1 MTHRTPPTIDEMADI
16 LPPLVRALTEIVG
29 LMEGLVDVACHA
41 TNVQETTADTLAD
54 LGETLTEYAHILM
67 QEATERRRT
76 GRGNVPLDG
85 PLAPRGDPS
94 APRGD
99 PSVPRDSPA
108 AAGEAL
114 PAA

>member
-1 MTHRTPPTIDEMADI
+1 MTHRTPPTIDELADI

-94 APRGD
+94 APR
-99 PSVPRDSPA
+99 DSPA